1 MKKISTV
8 LLSLSLV
15 LGFSFSAS
23 DVAEAKGEV
32 KKFSNCK
39 AMNKV
44 YKGGVAKTKNTK
56 NKGGKTTYKPYVSKA
71 LYNANTGR
79 DRDKDNIA
87 CER

>member
-1 MKKISTV
+1 MKKITMV
-8 LLSLSLV
+8 VLSLSLV
-15 LGFSFSAS
+15 LGFSFSTL

-56 NKGGKTTYKPYVSKA
+56 NKGGKTKIKPYVSKA
-71 LYNANTGR
+71 LYNANKTK